1 MKQWYELHRSGLRR
15 VALLAGLL
23 LIQIFPLQIYLM
35 SMRDSAGWISG
46 AIDWPGIYINIVWG
60 WLAVHAIAV
69 YLVLSWH
76 LRWFSSRHRFY
87 SALMFFATPLIITM
101 PANNVQLVPATV
113 IHLIKAGNFYASE
126 ITLTSEGCKSVY
138 GAKSKECSDD
148 TSVKVYGAYVMSKIG
163 AETFLKM
170 RPAVDARGCRSPYW
184 DDVLIPSK
192 DILFY
197 KVDRSIRFY
206 SKLAI
211 ETAYP
216 SAPGVTPPA
225 PAAGQ
230 PPGPCDQ

>member
-1 MKQWYELHRSGLRR
+1 
-15 VALLAGLL
+15 
-23 LIQIFPLQIYLM
+23 
-35 SMRDSAGWISG
+35 MRDSTGWISG